1 MAGVRG
7 KNEKFLKRIK
17 EWDVIEL
24 VETWVGKEEWKI
36 WKERVS
42 LDGRYKGRG
51 KRIGR
56 IEQGGVFGWD
66 QEEVRSGGGRDGRGE
81 VNNKRDKLV
90 RRKVEGGDAVYK
102 RKYDEN
108 FGEGK
113 RGSGGEKR
121 SKGVDRGRLHCEDGR
136 ERGVGRRR
144 RRKGEGIEG

>member
-1 MAGVRG
+1 MAGERG
-7 KNEKFLKRIK
+7 KNEKFLERIK
-17 EWDVIEL
+17 EWDVIGL

-66 QEEVRSGGGRDGRGE
+66 QEGIKSGKGRDGRGE

-90 RRKVEGGDAVYK
+90 RRKVEGGDT
-102 RKYDEN
+102 
-108 FGEGK
+108 
-113 RGSGGEKR
+113 
-121 SKGVDRGRLHCEDGR
+121 
-136 ERGVGRRR
+136 
-144 RRKGEGIEG
+144 I